1 MEIQKWLDSQEERIV
16 SALEENRKRKEFL
29 DDELNI
35 IRSIKKNYQG
45 DTTEA
50 NRP

>member
-16 SALEENRKRKEFL
+16 SALEENRKRKELL
-29 DDELNI
+29 DGELNI

-45 DTTEA
+45 YTPEA